1 MADDAFNGATITL
14 ASVTIG
20 PLRSI
25 SVTNSAAKA
34 DVTYSTSTAKAYDP
48 GIPDMTVTCEIV
60 GGAAVA
66 VGDTGD
72 LDIAW
77 NDIGGSTLGSIASAA
92 CVSVATNG
100 SMDGEITTTVEFCTA
115 APTA

>member
-14 ASVTIG
+14 SSVAIG

-25 SVTNSAAKA
+25 SVTSSAAKA

-48 GIPDMTVTCEIV
+48 GIPDITVTCEVV
-60 GGAAVA
+60 GGVTVA
-66 VGDTGD
+66 VGDAGV
-72 LDIAW
+72 LDVDW
-77 NDIGGSTLGSIASAA
+77 NDIGTATLGTIAAA
-92 CVSVATNG
+92 TCVSVATNG